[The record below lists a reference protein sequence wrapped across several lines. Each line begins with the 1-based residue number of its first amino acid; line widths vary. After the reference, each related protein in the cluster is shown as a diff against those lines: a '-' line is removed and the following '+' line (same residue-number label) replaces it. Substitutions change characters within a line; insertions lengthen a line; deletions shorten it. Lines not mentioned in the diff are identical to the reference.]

1 MKTRADFAK
10 QEVIRFPESLLANNF
25 EDILFNY
32 FKGMKN
38 SVDQILLDLR
48 HCKFIDFV
56 VFQYLISL
64 FCFRRK
70 RNQKTYFGIP
80 VEKKVRDFI
89 RVWEFPN
96 AFSNATELK
105 FSDFIVE
112 EDKKFIGEKQT
123 TFKGFGDVVDTLEYN
138 LDWKSGHRGKQN
150 FFSYNTYYLK
160 RKEMASILPEKVPSV
175 EGRRWNEGLI
185 LKVLE
190 KQLKSD
196 NAKEEVGRIIIYESM
211 SNAVRHPDAT
221 VIQAVSKFD
230 HGLFSIKDKR
240 NLRICI
246 WDDGKS
252 IVETLKPLIQEGKPI
267 RSVIL
272 PLYMSDQIFLKIED
286 LEYKENN
293 REMQIDQSDN
303 PDKNAIDEII
313 LQSSLFP
320 GISRTVSE
328 SIPDVEPFD
337 GEQSRKIGNELYRDK
352 QGMGLYALMRAVLDI
367 FQGSLFIRSGN
378 LFMSMKVAHD
388 AYRKQHNVRYKTKIV
403 RYPQWYPTFVGNLLI
418 IALPL
423 KGIK

>member
-1 MKTRADFAK
+1 MKKRSDFAK
-10 QEVIRFPESLLANNF
+10 KEVIRFPESLLADNF
-25 EDILFNY
+25 EDILLSY
-32 FKGMKN
+32 FEVMKN
-38 SVDQILLDLR
+38 SVDKILLDLR
-48 HCKFIDFV
+48 HCVFIDFV
-56 VFQYLISL
+56 VFQYLISF
-64 FCFRRK
+64 FCFRKK
-70 RNQKTYFGIP
+70 RNQETYFGIP
-80 VEKKVRDFI
+80 GEKKVRDFI

-112 EDKKFIGEKQT
+112 EDKKYIGEQQT

-138 LDWKSGHRGKQN
+138 LDWKSGHRGKRN

-160 RKEMASILPEKVPSV
+160 RKDMVNILPEKVPSV
-175 EGRRWNEGLI
+175 ESRRWNEGLI

-190 KQLKSD
+190 KQLKCDS
-196 NAKEEVGRIIIYESM
+196 AKEEVGRIIIYESM

-230 HGLFSIKDKR
+230 HGPFSIKDKR

-252 IVETLKPLIQEGKPI
+252 IVDTLKPLIKEGRPI
-267 RSVIL
+267 RSFIF

-293 REMQIDQSDN
+293 REICIDQSDN
-303 PDKNAIDEII
+303 PDKNASDEII

-328 SIPDVEPFD
+328 SIPDVEPLEVEHT
-337 GEQSRKIGNELYRDK
+337 GKIRNELYSDK

-367 FQGSLFIRSGN
+367 FQGSLIIRSGD

-388 AYRKQHNVRYKTKIV
+388 AYRKRHNVRYKTKIV
-403 RYPQWYPTFVGNLLI
+403 KYPKWYPTFVGNLLI

-423 KGIK
+423 KETK